1 MKTAVV
7 YYSKHHGNTKKLLD
21 AIKSASSDEITLFD
35 VTKTPPENLEEYD
48 LIGFASGIY
57 YSKFQKNVLEFA
69 PETIRPVGKRCFSS
83 TPAGSRR
90 TDIQRQSA
98 KRWQVPTPTFSANL
112 AVWAS
117 TPSDRLSW
125 LAELQRITPPPQRS
139 TAQSLSMIISA
150 NK

>member
-21 AIKSASSDEITLFD
+21 AIKSAFSDEITLFD
-35 VTKTPPENLEEYD
+35 ATKTPPENLEEYD

-69 PETIRPVGKRCFSS
+69 RNHTPSGKKVFLS
-83 TPAGSRR
+83 TPAGLRR

-117 TPSDRLSW
+117 TPSDCLSW

>member
-57 YSKFQKNVLEFA
+57 YSQISEERSGICQKPYAQWEKGVSHLHLRGQEGRIYKGN
-69 PETIRPVGKRCFSS
+69 PRS
-83 TPAGSRR
+83 AGRYQRQHSRR
-90 TDIQRQSA
+90 I
-98 KRWQVPTPTFSANL
+98 W
-112 AVWAS
+112 
-117 TPSDRLSW
+117 LSG
-125 LAELQRITPPPQRS
+125 LRHLRTV
-139 TAQSLSMIISA
+139 
-150 NK
+150 